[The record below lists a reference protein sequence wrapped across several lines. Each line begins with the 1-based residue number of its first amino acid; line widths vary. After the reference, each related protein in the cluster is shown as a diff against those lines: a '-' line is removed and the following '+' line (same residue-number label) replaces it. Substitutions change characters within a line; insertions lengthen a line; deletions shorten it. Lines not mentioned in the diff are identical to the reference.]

1 MAAFTRTPVTGG
13 GGGSRGGGAYLGREW
28 EHPADSLLERTRRKY
43 AGHYKS
49 AQADAEKALD
59 AHLRKNAPKQSSLD
73 GLTDAQHTAFLLA
86 LFAGLKWRKTRRAV
100 ARILYEADRAATDT
114 VNDAAPEAFA
124 EGANRTLYRF
134 ATAPV
139 TGGGGQSRGGGT
151 GFGGHGAP
159 ATGGGGGT
167 RGWGAR
173 RNGHDANYQP
183 PQPYT
188 PGVVL
193 ALIDAGLIAAIR
205 RELERYRDMAWIEQ
219 RLQAIAQAEALAHAK
234 IKDMAAAIA
243 RRLTISISGAMDTAA
258 QATLYGAWDAGMYE
272 AGEDAVRAGWDVEKT
287 WLGIPDSRIRD
298 SHRHLHNT
306 TLPLHELFHGFAG
319 DLRYPHDPRA
329 PAAEIM
335 RCRCRL
341 AVHPAGQAPKAF
353 DGLLL
358 PSETAAYQRWRDE
371 AIREAGGAFKLY
383 QAHRD
388 GRR

>member
-1 MAAFTRTPVTGG
+1 MAAITRTPVTGG

-49 AQADAEKALD
+49 AQADAEKALV

-73 GLTDAQHTAFLLA
+73 GLTDAQQTAFLLA
-86 LFAGLKWRKTRRAV
+86 LFAGLKWRRTRRAV
-100 ARILYEADRAATDT
+100 ATILYEADRAATDT

-139 TGGGGQSRGGGT
+139 TGGGGQSRGGGA
-151 GFGGHGAP
+151 GFGGHG
-159 ATGGGGGT
+159 
-167 RGWGAR
+167 
-173 RNGHDANYQP
+173 DSANYKP
-183 PQPYT
+183 TPYT
-188 PGVVL
+188 PAVIL

-205 RELERYRDMAWIEQ
+205 RELDRARDMAWIEQ

-243 RRLTISISGAMDTAA
+243 RRLTISINGAMDTAA

-272 AGEDAVRAGWDVEKT
+272 AGEDAARAGWDVEKT

-306 TLPLHELFHGFAG
+306 TLPLLDLFHGFAG
-319 DLRYPHDPRA
+319 DLRYPHDSRA

-358 PSETAAYQRWRDE
+358 PSETAAYQRWRDA